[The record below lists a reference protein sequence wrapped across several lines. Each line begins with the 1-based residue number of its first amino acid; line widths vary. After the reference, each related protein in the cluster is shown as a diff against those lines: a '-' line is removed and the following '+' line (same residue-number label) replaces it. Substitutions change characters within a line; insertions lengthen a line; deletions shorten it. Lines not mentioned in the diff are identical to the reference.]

1 MKTKEEIDLLVEENL
16 QLVKF
21 VINRKHQ
28 DIVRR
33 VKYLNLYEDFYQEGC
48 IGLYQAAKKFD
59 ESKGFKFST
68 YAVQQIDFSLRKFEQ
83 RYMAKH
89 YHDEDLY
96 LDKQL
101 AKCIDDG
108 ITGKD
113 SIYMYDEYNTD
124 FKELKRFIKTSSVK
138 DIEKIIDLLLQ
149 EKSKTYIGK
158 LIGVSRISIQNRVE
172 ELKREY
178 HIYLSLSQLVRI
190 NHISQV
196 GNMVCN

>member
-1 MKTKEEIDLLVEENL
+1 MKTKEEVDLLVEENL
-16 QLVKF
+16 QLVNF

-59 ESKGFKFST
+59 ENKGYKFST
-68 YAVQQIDFSLRKFEQ
+68 YAVQLVDFSLRNFEQ
-83 RYMAKH
+83 RYMSKH
-89 YHDEDLY
+89 YHDEDMY

-101 AKCIDDG
+101 AKDIDNG

-113 SIYMYDEYNTD
+113 FIYMYDEYNTD

-138 DIEKIIDLLLQ
+138 DIEKIINLLLQ

-158 LIGVSRISIQNRVE
+158 LMGVSRISIQNRLE

-178 HIYLSLSQLVRI
+178 QIYVSLSQLVRI
-190 NHISQV
+190 NKVS
-196 GNMVCN
+196 